1 LQRLR
6 AAGQDLSLQQVQGA
20 INALVYSLR
29 DAVTNRLEP
38 EALVNKLK
46 GCVVP

>member
-1 LQRLR
+1 MQRLR